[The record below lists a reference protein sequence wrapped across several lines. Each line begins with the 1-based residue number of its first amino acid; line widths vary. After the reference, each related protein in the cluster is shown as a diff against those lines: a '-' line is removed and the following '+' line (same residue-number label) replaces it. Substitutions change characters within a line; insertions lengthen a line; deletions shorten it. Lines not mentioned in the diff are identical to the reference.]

1 MGATDYADLIRRS
14 VIEAA
19 EHRDELRARFRH
31 VFVDEYQDTDP
42 GQVALLRQ
50 LAGDGRDLVVVGDP
64 HQSIYGF
71 RGAEVR
77 GILDFPSAFPHSDGR
92 PADVV
97 ALRTTRRFGTR
108 VLVASQRVAGRLS
121 LPGSIPPEARE
132 AFLHPVTEAEGEGRV
147 VVRTFDTERSEAEH
161 LADLLRRAHLED
173 GVAWDEMAVL
183 VRSGR
188 TSIPPLRR
196 ALGAAGVPVEVTS
209 DEVPLVR
216 DPAVLPLLEAL
227 RAVVNLDNDDVDH
240 IDHVHSSRAEAL
252 LLSPLGGLDAG
263 DLRRLGRALRQRAKA
278 EAQHADRPPPPSA
291 DLVRRAVVQHGFLD
305 GLVGG
310 EEVSRA
316 TALAALLARG
326 RAALD
331 AGSSAE
337 EVLWLLWSGTGWPER
352 LRHATEAGGGA
363 ARHAHRDLD
372 SICALFE
379 VVGRAEQQRVHLGV
393 ADLLATLTAQQIP
406 ADTLAERGA
415 RGAAVRLLTAH
426 RAKGL
431 EWRLV
436 VVAHVQQEAWPDLR
450 RRASLLQPDR
460 IGTDGLVPP
469 VTARELLL
477 EERRLFYVACTRAR
491 ERLVVTAVRSPDDD
505 GEQPSRFLDELE
517 LSVEHVVGRP
527 ARPLSTTGIVAE
539 LRRRVADPAT
549 PEPLRRA
556 AARRLARLAGATAG
570 RRRLVPQADPST
582 WWGTRAA
589 TSSTEPLRSADQ
601 PVPIS
606 ASLLESIGECPAR
619 WFLEREAGGSSR
631 AHQAVNL
638 GEILHALADRVA
650 RGELEPAPHVDA
662 LMAHVDEVW
671 DRLEFRTPWS
681 RAREH
686 ERVRAALAR
695 FVRLARRQRPGG
707 ARHRAA
713 VLRRGRRPDPTGGEI
728 AVRLT
733 GSADRLE
740 LDAEGQVVVVD
751 LKTGRD
757 KPTDKSVTQHVQL
770 ALYQYAVDSGAVD
783 DLVGDRG
790 PAAAG
795 RRRAGAARHPR
806 RHRRPPSCSGRTCRS
821 PTAPSGR
828 RCASGSA
835 DAARL
840 LREESFPRVGRPAVP
855 RLLVHLDL
863 PGQGRRVGDRAV
875 TPTRT
880 RPPGR
885 PRRRDGL
892 APPAQRPAVGGD
904 PAPLAPAV
912 VIAGAGSGKT
922 TLMAARVVYLVLTGQ
937 VRPEEVLG
945 LTFTT
950 KAASELRRKI
960 RDALVAA
967 GVLPR
972 RGVAAATPTTSRSSP
987 RWPPTTPTPPRCS
1000 PSTGCGSATS
1010 PTPGWSPTP
1019 PATSSAPASS
1029 PGSPASPPPH
1039 RPPRDRHPEPPRPRR
1054 RDERAPGGHRR
1065 RARARRRGPRRVR
1078 AGAGGGGR
1086 RQEPHH
1092 LPRALREGDL
1102 RDRPPRRAAAPGA
1115 RLPPAQ
1121 ARARAHGLLRPD
1133 RARRPAR
1140 ARAARGRRGRA
1151 ASGSGS
1157 CCSTSTRTP
1166 RWPRP

>member
-1 MGATDYADLIRRS
+1 MSSPAYRLLRPDAAVAVPVLDEQQRAVVDHRDGPLLVLAGPGTGKTTTLVEAVVARIEEGVPPDQILALTFSRKAAEQLRDRVTARLGRTLTTGLCATFHSFAYSLVRHYAPAEIYAAPLRLLSAPEQDVVLRELLTDHPESVRWPQSLGRALGTRGFAREVNAVLSRAREKGHDGAELRVLGEQHGAPELVAAGLFLDQYLDTLDSVGATDYADLIRRS

-77 GILDFPSAFPHSDGR
+77 GILDFPSAFPRSDGR

-240 IDHVHSSRAEAL
+240 VDHVHSSRAEAL

-305 GLVGG
+305 GLAGG
-310 EEVSRA
+310 EEVARA
-316 TALAALLARG
+316 TALAGLLARG

-460 IGTDGLVPP
+460 IGTDGLVAPI
-469 VTARELLL
+469 TARELLL

-527 ARPLSTTGIVAE
+527 ARPLSTAGIVAE

-549 PEPLRRA
+549 PEPVRRA

-606 ASLLESIGECPAR
+606 ASLLESVGECPTR

-650 RGELEPAPHVDA
+650 HGEL
-662 LMAHVDEVW
+662 
-671 DRLEFRTPWS
+671 
-681 RAREH
+681 RARRRRADGARRRGVGPPGVPH
-686 ERVRAALAR
+686 PVVPGARARAGARRPRPVRA
-695 FVRLARRQRPGG
+695 VARRQRAGRCSPPSSGSPPWSRCPTARRGG
-707 ARHRAA
+707 RRPAHRVGRPTRARRRGAG
-713 VLRRGRRPDPTGGEI
+713 RRGRPQDRPRQAHRQG
-728 AVRLT
+728 
-733 GSADRLE
+733 
-740 LDAEGQVVVVD
+740 
-751 LKTGRD
+751 
-757 KPTDKSVTQHVQL
+757 SVTQHVQL
-770 ALYQYAVDSGAVD
+770 GLYQYAVDSGAVD

-795 RRRAGAARHPR
+795 GAELVQLGILDDAETAVVQRQDVPQPDGPE
-806 RHRRPPSCSGRTCRS
+806 RPALRERIGH
-821 PTAPSGR
+821 
-828 RCASGSA
+828 
-835 DAARL
+835 AARL
-840 LREESFPRVGRPAVP
+840 LRDGVVPRLGRPAVP
-855 RLLVHLDL
+855 RLLLQ
-863 PGQGRRVGDRAV
+863 PRSARSRAQGR
-875 TPTRT
+875 
-880 RPPGR
+880 
-885 PRRRDGL
+885 
-892 APPAQRPAVGGD
+892 
-904 PAPLAPAV
+904 
-912 VIAGAGSGKT
+912 
-922 TLMAARVVYLVLTGQ
+922 
-937 VRPEEVLG
+937 
-945 LTFTT
+945 
-950 KAASELRRKI
+950 
-960 RDALVAA
+960 
-967 GVLPR
+967 
-972 RGVAAATPTTSRSSP
+972 
-987 RWPPTTPTPPRCS
+987 
-1000 PSTGCGSATS
+1000 
-1010 PTPGWSPTP
+1010 
-1019 PATSSAPASS
+1019 
-1029 PGSPASPPPH
+1029 
-1039 RPPRDRHPEPPRPRR
+1039 
-1054 RDERAPGGHRR
+1054 
-1065 RARARRRGPRRVR
+1065 
-1078 AGAGGGGR
+1078 
-1086 RQEPHH
+1086 
-1092 LPRALREGDL
+1092 
-1102 RDRPPRRAAAPGA
+1102 
-1115 RLPPAQ
+1115 
-1121 ARARAHGLLRPD
+1121 
-1133 RARRPAR
+1133 
-1140 ARAARGRRGRA
+1140 
-1151 ASGSGS
+1151 
-1157 CCSTSTRTP
+1157 
-1166 RWPRP
+1166 